1 MPIRDR
7 VIPGALSWRIG
18 NKLVTTLS
26 DGYIQATLENN
37 LRGLS
42 KQKAAELQRR
52 AFRSED
58 PRYTVNAFLIES
70 DDQSPIL
77 IDTGMGQFGG
87 AAAGHLLE
95 SLRLAKV
102 DSDEIG
108 TVLLTHLHLDHSGG
122 LVTPA
127 GEPAFPNA
135 QLLVHEAEV
144 KFWLAEDAERD
155 SGQNHPEWVEP
166 TRDVV
171 RPMASRLKT
180 FKAGDSVAND
190 LTAIHLPGH
199 TPGHSGFVLQSEEE
213 RVLFWGD
220 IVHMPAIQMA
230 MPQAGVDADSDP
242 KQAESTRRATLASV
256 ADKRTLVA
264 EAHLEF
270 PGFGVVQRAGDEFH
284 FVPELWVSRM

>member
-1 MPIRDR
+1 MPIRNQ

-18 NKLVTTLS
+18 SKLVTTLS
-26 DGYIQATLENN
+26 DGYIEATLEGN
-37 LRGLS
+37 LRGVS
-42 KQKAAELQRR
+42 KLEAAELQRK

-58 PRYTVNAFLIES
+58 PRYTVSAFLVES
-70 DDQSPIL
+70 DDEAPIL

-87 AAAGHLLE
+87 AVAGHLLE

-102 DSDEIG
+102 QPDEIG

-122 LVTPA
+122 LVNPA
-127 GEPAFPNA
+127 GEPVFPNA

-144 KFWLAEDAERD
+144 KFWLAEDAAT
-155 SGQNHPEWVEP
+155 SPGQNHPEWVEP
-166 TRDVV
+166 TRNVV

-180 FKAGDSVAND
+180 FKDGDSVAND
-190 LTAIHLPGH
+190 LTAVHLPGH
-199 TPGHSGFVLQSEEE
+199 TPGHSGFALQIEAE

-242 KQAESTRRATLASV
+242 KQAESTRRATLAS
-256 ADKRTLVA
+256 AAASRTLVA
-264 EAHLEF
+264 GAHLEF
-270 PGFGVVQRAGDEFH
+270 PAFGFIQRAGDEFH
-284 FVPELWVSRM
+284 FVPELWVSRI